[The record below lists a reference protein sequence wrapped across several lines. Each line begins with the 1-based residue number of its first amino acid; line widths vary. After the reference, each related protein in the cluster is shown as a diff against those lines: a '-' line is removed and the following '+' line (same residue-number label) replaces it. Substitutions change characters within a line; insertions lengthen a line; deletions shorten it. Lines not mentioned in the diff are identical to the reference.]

1 MKQELIYIVDKIESI
16 KCKTHDKTATI
27 DIVGDDMRINC
38 CCEEHKRFLERQM
51 EYEIYKL
58 FNKEDEEAAETLS
71 PLKYAV

>member
-16 KCKTHDKTATI
+16 KCKTYVKAAKI
-27 DIVGDDMRINC
+27 DVFDNDIRVSC
-38 CCEEHKRFLERQM
+38 CCEEHKRFLERQI

-58 FNKEDEEAAETLS
+58 FNKEDEEAAEILV